1 MKTVFLDYK
10 TVDPGDLDLSP
21 LRKIAPNLILYDK
34 TAQDEVNKRIQDA
47 EIIIIN
53 KIKLDAAT
61 LYQAKKVKLICLVAT
76 GTDNVD
82 LVAANKQ
89 GITVCN
95 IKNYCTDSVAQ
106 HVVLSILALSH
117 HFDEYQVSLKQGL
130 WQKSEQFCLLEYPIT
145 ELSAKTLG
153 IVGLGV
159 LGTAV
164 ANIALSFGMR
174 VLVAESFRSENSS
187 KSVEQQKPE
196 FKRVPFQDLLSQS
209 DVISLHCPL
218 TAETKDLFDLQ
229 TFKTMKKNA
238 LLINTARGGLINDEA
253 LLHALEN
260 KLIAGAALDVL
271 DHEPPAADHPLLT
284 SGLPNLIVTPHI
296 AWAAKEARQRS
307 LDEIAKNIACYLK
320 GEPRN
325 VVTA

>member
-1 MKTVFLDYK
+1 MRIAFLDYK

-21 LRKIAPNLILYDK
+21 LRKITPNLVLYDK
-34 TAQDEVNKRIQDA
+34 TATDEINERIQDA
-47 EIIIIN
+47 EIVIIN
-53 KIKLDAAT
+53 KIKLDAAAIQ
-61 LYQAKKVKLICLVAT
+61 QAKKVKLICLVAT

-82 LVAANKQ
+82 LVAASKQ

-106 HVVLSILALSH
+106 HVVLSMLALSH

-164 ANIALSFGMR
+164 ANLAVSFGMR
-174 VLVAESFRSENSS
+174 ILVAESFRSENNTASA
-187 KSVEQQKPE
+187 EQQKPE
-196 FKRVPFQDLLSQS
+196 FKRVAFQDLIAQS

-218 TAETKDLFDLQ
+218 TAETKGLFDLKA
-229 TFKTMKKNA
+229 FKTMKKNA

-271 DHEPPAADHPLLT
+271 DREPPAADHPLLT

-325 VVTA
+325 VVTG

>member
-1 MKTVFLDYK
+1 MKTAFLDYK

-21 LRKIAPNLILYDK
+21 LRNITPNLILHDK
-34 TAQDEVNKRIQDA
+34 TAPEEINERIQDA
-47 EIIIIN
+47 DIIIIN
-53 KIKLDAAT
+53 KIKLDVAN

-106 HVVLSILALSH
+106 HVVLSMLALSH
-117 HFDEYQVSLKQGL
+117 HFDEYQVSLKKGL
-130 WQKSEQFCLLEYPIT
+130 WLKSEQFCLLQYPIT
-145 ELSAKTLG
+145 ELCSKTLG

-159 LGTAV
+159 LGSAV
-164 ANIALSFGMR
+164 AKLAVSFGMR
-174 VLVAESFRSENSS
+174 ILVAKSFRPENSS
-187 KSVEQQKPE
+187 KKDEQQTPE
-196 FKRVPFQDLLSQS
+196 FKRVSFQDLVVQS

-218 TAETKDLFDLQ
+218 TADTKGLFDLQ
-229 TFKTMKKNA
+229 VFKSMKKNA

-271 DHEPPAADHPLLT
+271 DHEPPAEDHPLLT

>member
-1 MKTVFLDYK
+1 MKTAFLDYK
-10 TVDPGDLDLSP
+10 TVDPSDLDLSP

-34 TAQDEVNKRIQDA
+34 TAADEVNKRIQDA

-53 KIKLDAAT
+53 KTKLDAAA

-82 LVAANKQ
+82 LVAAKEQ
-89 GITVCN
+89 GVTVCN

-117 HFDEYQVSLKQGL
+117 HFNEYQLSLKQGL

-164 ANIALSFGMR
+164 ANLAVSFGMR
-174 VLVAESFRSENSS
+174 ILVAESFRPENGMTNDA
-187 KSVEQQKPE
+187 QQKPE
-196 FKRVPFQDLLSQS
+196 FKRVPFQDLVSQS

-218 TAETKDLFDLQ
+218 TPETKDLFDLK
-229 TFKTMKKNA
+229 TFKSMKKNA

-253 LLHALEN
+253 LLHALEHGS
-260 KLIAGAALDVL
+260 IAGAALDVL
-271 DHEPPAADHPLLT
+271 DREPPAADHPLLN
-284 SGLPNLIVTPHI
+284 SGFPNLIVTPHV
-296 AWAAKEARQRS
+296 AWAAKEARQRA

-320 GEPRN
+320 GQPRN
-325 VVTA
+325 VVTT

>member
-1 MKTVFLDYK
+1 MKTAFLDYK
-10 TVDPGDLDLSP
+10 TVDPSDLDLSP

-34 TAQDEVNKRIQDA
+34 TAADEVNKRIQDA

-53 KIKLDAAT
+53 KTKLDAAA

-82 LVAANKQ
+82 LVAAKEQ
-89 GITVCN
+89 GVTVCN

-117 HFDEYQVSLKQGL
+117 HFNEYQLSLKQGL

-164 ANIALSFGMR
+164 ANLAVSFGMR
-174 VLVAESFRSENSS
+174 ILVAESFRPENGMTNDA
-187 KSVEQQKPE
+187 QQKPE
-196 FKRVPFQDLLSQS
+196 FKRVPFQDLVSQS

-218 TAETKDLFDLQ
+218 TPETKNLFDLK
-229 TFKTMKKNA
+229 TFKSMKKNA

-260 KLIAGAALDVL
+260 GSIAGAALDVL
-271 DHEPPAADHPLLT
+271 DREPPATDHPLLT

-296 AWAAKEARQRS
+296 AWAAKEARQRA

>member
-1 MKTVFLDYK
+1 MKTAFLDYK
-10 TVDPGDLDLSP
+10 TVDPSDLDLSP

-34 TAQDEVNKRIQDA
+34 TAADEVNKRIQDA

-53 KIKLDAAT
+53 KTKLDAAA

-82 LVAANKQ
+82 LVAAKEQ
-89 GITVCN
+89 GVTVCN

-117 HFDEYQVSLKQGL
+117 HFNEYQLSLKQGL

-164 ANIALSFGMR
+164 ANLAVSFGMR
-174 VLVAESFRSENSS
+174 ILVAESFRPENGMTNDA
-187 KSVEQQKPE
+187 QQKPE
-196 FKRVPFQDLLSQS
+196 FKRVPFQDLVSQS

-218 TAETKDLFDLQ
+218 TPETKDLFDLK
-229 TFKTMKKNA
+229 TFKSMKKNA

-260 KLIAGAALDVL
+260 GSIAGAALDVL
-271 DHEPPAADHPLLT
+271 DREPPAADHPLLN
-284 SGLPNLIVTPHI
+284 SGLPNLIVTPHV
-296 AWAAKEARQRS
+296 AWAAKEARQRA

-325 VVTA
+325 VVTT

>member
-1 MKTVFLDYK
+1 MKTAFLDYK
-10 TVDPGDLDLSP
+10 TVDPSDLDLSP

-34 TAQDEVNKRIQDA
+34 TAADEVNKRIQDA

-53 KIKLDAAT
+53 KTKLDAAA

-82 LVAANKQ
+82 LVAAKEQ
-89 GITVCN
+89 GVTVCN

-117 HFDEYQVSLKQGL
+117 HFNEYQLSLKQGL

-164 ANIALSFGMR
+164 ANLAVSFGMR
-174 VLVAESFRSENSS
+174 ILVAESFRPENSMTNDA
-187 KSVEQQKPE
+187 QQKPE
-196 FKRVPFQDLLSQS
+196 FKRVPFQDLVSQS

-218 TAETKDLFDLQ
+218 TPETKDLFDLK
-229 TFKTMKKNA
+229 TFKSMKKNA

-253 LLHALEN
+253 LLHALEHGS
-260 KLIAGAALDVL
+260 IAGAALDVL
-271 DHEPPAADHPLLT
+271 DREPPAADHPLLN
-284 SGLPNLIVTPHI
+284 SGLPNLIVTPHV
-296 AWAAKEARQRS
+296 AWAAKEARQRA

>member
-1 MKTVFLDYK
+1 MKTAFLDYK
-10 TVDPGDLDLSP
+10 TVDPSDLDLSP

-34 TAQDEVNKRIQDA
+34 TAADEVNKRIQDA

-53 KIKLDAAT
+53 KTKLDAAA

-82 LVAANKQ
+82 LVAAKEQ
-89 GITVCN
+89 GVTVCN

-117 HFDEYQVSLKQGL
+117 HFNEYQLSLKQGL

-164 ANIALSFGMR
+164 ANLAVSFGMR
-174 VLVAESFRSENSS
+174 ILVAESFRPENGMTNDA
-187 KSVEQQKPE
+187 QQKPE
-196 FKRVPFQDLLSQS
+196 FKRVPFQDLVSQS

-218 TAETKDLFDLQ
+218 TPETKDLFDLK
-229 TFKTMKKNA
+229 TFKSMKKNA

-253 LLHALEN
+253 LLHALEHGS
-260 KLIAGAALDVL
+260 IAGAALDVL
-271 DHEPPAADHPLLT
+271 DREPPAADHPLLT

-296 AWAAKEARQRS
+296 AWAAKEARQRA

>member
-1 MKTVFLDYK
+1 MKTAFLDYK

-34 TAQDEVNKRIQDA
+34 TAADEVNKRIQDA

-53 KIKLDAAT
+53 KIKLDANA

-82 LVAANKQ
+82 LVAANNN

-117 HFDEYQVSLKQGL
+117 HFDEYQVSLKHGL

-145 ELSAKTLG
+145 ELRSKTLG

-174 VLVAESFRSENSS
+174 VLVAESFRPENSS
-187 KSVEQQKPE
+187 KNDEQQKPE

-209 DVISLHCPL
+209 NVISLHCPL
-218 TAETKDLFDLQ
+218 TAETKNLFDLK
-229 TFKTMKKNA
+229 TFKSMKKNA

-271 DHEPPAADHPLLT
+271 DHEPPAAAHPLLT

-307 LDEIAKNIACYLK
+307 LDEIAKNFACYLK

>member
-1 MKTVFLDYK
+1 MKTAFLDYK
-10 TVDPGDLDLSP
+10 TVDPSDLDLSP

-34 TAQDEVNKRIQDA
+34 TAADEVNKRIQDA

-53 KIKLDAAT
+53 KTKLDAAA

-82 LVAANKQ
+82 LVAAKEQ
-89 GITVCN
+89 GVTVCN

-117 HFDEYQVSLKQGL
+117 HFNEYQLSLKQGL

-164 ANIALSFGMR
+164 ANLAVSFGMR
-174 VLVAESFRSENSS
+174 ILVAESFRPENGMTNDA
-187 KSVEQQKPE
+187 QQKPE
-196 FKRVPFQDLLSQS
+196 FKRVPFQDLVSQS

-218 TAETKDLFDLQ
+218 TPETKNLFDLK
-229 TFKTMKKNA
+229 TFKSMKKNA

-260 KLIAGAALDVL
+260 GSIAGAALDVL
-271 DHEPPAADHPLLT
+271 DREPPAADHPLLN
-284 SGLPNLIVTPHI
+284 SGLPNLIVTPHV
-296 AWAAKEARQRS
+296 AWAAKEARQRA

>member
-1 MKTVFLDYK
+1 MNTAFLDYK

-21 LRKIAPNLILYDK
+21 LRNIAPNLILYDK
-34 TAQDEVNKRIQDA
+34 TAADKVNERIQDA
-47 EIIIIN
+47 DIIIIN
-53 KIKLDAAT
+53 KIKLDAAA
-61 LYQAKKVKLICLVAT
+61 LHQAKKVKLICLVAT

-82 LVAANKQ
+82 LVSAKEQ

-130 WQKSEQFCLLEYPIT
+130 WQKSEQFCLLEYPII
-145 ELSAKTLG
+145 ELSSKTLG

-164 ANIALSFGMR
+164 AKLAVSFGMR
-174 VLVAESFRSENSS
+174 ILVAESFRPENSS
-187 KSVEQQKPE
+187 KNDEQQKSE
-196 FKRVPFQDLLSQS
+196 FKRVPFQDLVAQS

-218 TAETKDLFDLQ
+218 TKETKGLFDLK
-229 TFKTMKKNA
+229 TFKSMKKNA

-260 KLIAGAALDVL
+260 GSIAGAALDVL
-271 DHEPPAADHPLLT
+271 DREPPAADHPLLT

-307 LDEIAKNIACYLK
+307 LDEIAKNIACYLE
-320 GEPRN
+320 GAPRN
-325 VVTA
+325 VVTG

>member
-1 MKTVFLDYK
+1 MKTAFLDYK
-10 TVDPGDLDLSP
+10 TVDPSDLDLSP

-34 TAQDEVNKRIQDA
+34 TAADEVNKRIQDA

-53 KIKLDAAT
+53 KTKLDAAA

-82 LVAANKQ
+82 LVAAKEQ
-89 GITVCN
+89 GVTVCN

-106 HVVLSILALSH
+106 HVVLSILSLSH
-117 HFDEYQVSLKQGL
+117 HFNEYQLSLKQGL

-164 ANIALSFGMR
+164 ANLAVSFGMR
-174 VLVAESFRSENSS
+174 ILVAESFRPANSMTNDA
-187 KSVEQQKPE
+187 QQKPE
-196 FKRVPFQDLLSQS
+196 FKRVPFQDLVSQS

-218 TAETKDLFDLQ
+218 TPETKNLFDLK
-229 TFKTMKKNA
+229 TFKSMKKNA

-253 LLHALEN
+253 LLHALEHGS
-260 KLIAGAALDVL
+260 IAGAALDVL
-271 DHEPPAADHPLLT
+271 DREPPAADHPLLT

-296 AWAAKEARQRS
+296 AWAAKEARQRA

>member
-1 MKTVFLDYK
+1 MKTAFLDYK

-53 KIKLDAAT
+53 KIKLDAAA
-61 LYQAKKVKLICLVAT
+61 LSQAKKVKLICLVAT

-117 HFDEYQVSLKQGL
+117 HFDEYQLSLKQGL

-174 VLVAESFRSENSS
+174 VLVAESFRPENSS
-187 KSVEQQKPE
+187 KSVEQHKPE

-325 VVTA
+325 VVTG

>member
-1 MKTVFLDYK
+1 MNTAFLDYK

-21 LRKIAPNLILYDK
+21 LRNIAPNLILYDK
-34 TAQDEVNKRIQDA
+34 TAADKVNERIQDA
-47 EIIIIN
+47 DIIIIN
-53 KIKLDAAT
+53 KIKLDAAA
-61 LYQAKKVKLICLVAT
+61 LHQAKKVKLICLVAT

-82 LVAANKQ
+82 LVGAKEQ

-145 ELSAKTLG
+145 ELRSKTLG

-159 LGTAV
+159 LGTAAAHLAV
-164 ANIALSFGMR
+164 SFGMR
-174 VLVAESFRSENSS
+174 ILVTESFRPENSS
-187 KSVEQQKPE
+187 KNDEQQKPE
-196 FKRVPFQDLLSQS
+196 FKRVPFQDLVAQS

-218 TAETKDLFDLQ
+218 TPATKELFDLK
-229 TFKTMKKNA
+229 TFKSMKKNA
-238 LLINTARGGLINDEA
+238 ILINTARGGLINDEA
-253 LLHALEN
+253 LLHALEHGS
-260 KLIAGAALDVL
+260 IAGAALDVL
-271 DHEPPAADHPLLT
+271 DREPPAADHPLLN
-284 SGLPNLIVTPHI
+284 SGLPNLIVTPHV
-296 AWAAKEARQRS
+296 AWAAKEARQRA

>member
-1 MKTVFLDYK
+1 MNTAFLDYK

-21 LRKIAPNLILYDK
+21 LRNIAPNLILYDK
-34 TAQDEVNKRIQDA
+34 TAADKVNERIQDA
-47 EIIIIN
+47 DIIIIN
-53 KIKLDAAT
+53 KIKLDAAA
-61 LYQAKKVKLICLVAT
+61 LHQAKKVKLICLVAT

-82 LVAANKQ
+82 LVGAKEQ

-130 WQKSEQFCLLEYPIT
+130 WQKSEQFCLLEYPII
-145 ELSAKTLG
+145 ELSSKTLG

-164 ANIALSFGMR
+164 AKLAVSFGMR
-174 VLVAESFRSENSS
+174 ILVAESFRPENSS
-187 KSVEQQKPE
+187 KNDEQQKPE
-196 FKRVPFQDLLSQS
+196 FKRVPFQDLVAQS

-218 TAETKDLFDLQ
+218 TKETKGLFDLK
-229 TFKTMKKNA
+229 TFKSMKKNA

-260 KLIAGAALDVL
+260 GSIAGAALDVL
-271 DHEPPAADHPLLT
+271 DREPPAADHPLLT

-307 LDEIAKNIACYLK
+307 LDEIAKNIACYLE
-320 GEPRN
+320 GAPRN
-325 VVTA
+325 VVTG

>member
-1 MKTVFLDYK
+1 MKTAFLDYK
-10 TVDPGDLDLSP
+10 TVDPSDLDLSP

-34 TAQDEVNKRIQDA
+34 TAADEVNKRIQDA

-53 KIKLDAAT
+53 KTKLDATA

-82 LVAANKQ
+82 LVAAKEQ
-89 GITVCN
+89 GVTVCN

-117 HFDEYQVSLKQGL
+117 HFNEYQLSLKQGL

-164 ANIALSFGMR
+164 ANLAVSFGMR
-174 VLVAESFRSENSS
+174 ILVAESFRPENGMTNDA
-187 KSVEQQKPE
+187 QQKPE
-196 FKRVPFQDLLSQS
+196 FKRVPFQDLVSQS

-218 TAETKDLFDLQ
+218 TPETKNLFDLK
-229 TFKTMKKNA
+229 TFKSMKKNA

-260 KLIAGAALDVL
+260 GSIAGAALDVL
-271 DHEPPAADHPLLT
+271 DREPPAADHPLLT

-296 AWAAKEARQRS
+296 AWAAKEARQRA

>member
-1 MKTVFLDYK
+1 MQTIFLDYK

-53 KIKLDAAT
+53 KIKLDAAA
-61 LYQAKKVKLICLVAT
+61 LSQAKKVKLICLVAT

-82 LVAANKQ
+82 LVAANNND
-89 GITVCN
+89 ITVCN

-164 ANIALSFGMR
+164 ANLAVSFGMR
-174 VLVAESFRSENSS
+174 ILVAESFRPKNDSTDDA
-187 KSVEQQKPE
+187 EQQLE
-196 FKRVPFQDLLSQS
+196 FKRVPFQDLVTQS
-209 DVISLHCPL
+209 DVVSLHCPL
-218 TAETKDLFDLQ
+218 TAETKELFDLK
-229 TFKTMKKNA
+229 TFQSMKKNA
-238 LLINTARGGLINDEA
+238 LLINTARGGLVDDEA
-253 LLHALEN
+253 LLCALEN

-271 DHEPPAADHPLLT
+271 DREPPAADHPLLN

-296 AWAAKEARQRS
+296 AWAAREARQRA
-307 LDEIAKNIACYLK
+307 LDKIAKNIVCYLE

>member
-1 MKTVFLDYK
+1 MKTAFLDYK

-21 LRKIAPNLILYDK
+21 LRKIAPNLILYNK
-34 TAQDEVNKRIQDA
+34 TAADEVNKRIQDA

-53 KIKLDAAT
+53 KIKLDANA

-117 HFDEYQVSLKQGL
+117 HFDEYQLSLKQGL

-164 ANIALSFGMR
+164 ANLALSFGMR
-174 VLVAESFRSENSS
+174 VLVAESFRPENSS

-218 TAETKDLFDLQ
+218 TAETKDLFALQ

>member
-1 MKTVFLDYK
+1 MKTAFLDYK
-10 TVDPGDLDLSP
+10 TVDPSDLDLSP

-34 TAQDEVNKRIQDA
+34 TAADEVNKRIQDA

-53 KIKLDAAT
+53 KTKLDAAA

-82 LVAANKQ
+82 LVAAKEQ
-89 GITVCN
+89 GVTVCN

-117 HFDEYQVSLKQGL
+117 HFNEYQLSLKQGL

-164 ANIALSFGMR
+164 ANLAVSFGMR
-174 VLVAESFRSENSS
+174 ILVAESFRPENSMTNDA
-187 KSVEQQKPE
+187 QQKPE
-196 FKRVPFQDLLSQS
+196 FKRVPFQDLVSQS

-218 TAETKDLFDLQ
+218 TPETKDLFDLK
-229 TFKTMKKNA
+229 TFKSMKKNA

-253 LLHALEN
+253 LLHALEHGS
-260 KLIAGAALDVL
+260 IAGAALDVL
-271 DHEPPAADHPLLT
+271 DREPPAADHPLLT

-296 AWAAKEARQRS
+296 AWAAKEARQRA

>member
-1 MKTVFLDYK
+1 MKTAFLDYK

-34 TAQDEVNKRIQDA
+34 TAADEVNKRIQDA

-53 KIKLDAAT
+53 KTKLDATA

-82 LVAANKQ
+82 LVAAKEQ
-89 GITVCN
+89 GVTVCN

-117 HFDEYQVSLKQGL
+117 HFNEYQLSLKQGL

-164 ANIALSFGMR
+164 ANLAVSFGMR
-174 VLVAESFRSENSS
+174 ILVAESFRPENGMTNDA
-187 KSVEQQKPE
+187 QQKPE
-196 FKRVPFQDLLSQS
+196 FKRVPFQDLVSQS

-218 TAETKDLFDLQ
+218 TPETKNLFDLK
-229 TFKTMKKNA
+229 TFKSMKKNA

-253 LLHALEN
+253 LLHALEHGS
-260 KLIAGAALDVL
+260 IAGAALDVL
-271 DHEPPAADHPLLT
+271 DREPPAADHPLLT

-296 AWAAKEARQRS
+296 AWAAKEARQRA

>member
-1 MKTVFLDYK
+1 MKTAFLDYK
-10 TVDPGDLDLSP
+10 TVDPSDLDLSP

-34 TAQDEVNKRIQDA
+34 TAADEVNKRIQDA

-53 KIKLDAAT
+53 KTKLDAAA

-82 LVAANKQ
+82 LVAAKEQ
-89 GITVCN
+89 GVTVCN

-117 HFDEYQVSLKQGL
+117 HFNEYQLSLKQGL

-164 ANIALSFGMR
+164 ANLAVSFGMR
-174 VLVAESFRSENSS
+174 ILVAESFRPENGMTNDA
-187 KSVEQQKPE
+187 QQKPE
-196 FKRVPFQDLLSQS
+196 FKRVPFQDLVSQS

-218 TAETKDLFDLQ
+218 TPETKNLFDLK
-229 TFKTMKKNA
+229 TFKSMKKNA

-253 LLHALEN
+253 LLHALEHGS
-260 KLIAGAALDVL
+260 IAGAALDVL
-271 DHEPPAADHPLLT
+271 DREPPAADHPLLN
-284 SGLPNLIVTPHI
+284 SGLPNLIVTPHV
-296 AWAAKEARQRS
+296 AWAAKEARQRA

-320 GEPRN
+320 GQPRN

>member
-1 MKTVFLDYK
+1 MKTAFLDYK
-10 TVDPGDLDLSP
+10 TVDPSDLDLSP

-34 TAQDEVNKRIQDA
+34 TAADEVNKRIQDA

-53 KIKLDAAT
+53 KTKLDATA

-82 LVAANKQ
+82 LVAAKEQ
-89 GITVCN
+89 GVTVCN

-117 HFDEYQVSLKQGL
+117 HFNEYQLSLKQGL

-164 ANIALSFGMR
+164 ANLAVSFGMR
-174 VLVAESFRSENSS
+174 ILVAESFRPENGMTNDA
-187 KSVEQQKPE
+187 QQKPE
-196 FKRVPFQDLLSQS
+196 FKRVPFQDLVSQS

-218 TAETKDLFDLQ
+218 TPETKNLFDLK
-229 TFKTMKKNA
+229 TFKSMKKNA

-253 LLHALEN
+253 LLHALEHGS
-260 KLIAGAALDVL
+260 IAGAALDVL
-271 DHEPPAADHPLLT
+271 DREPPAADHPLLT

-296 AWAAKEARQRS
+296 AWAAKEARQRA

>member
-1 MKTVFLDYK
+1 MKTAFLDYK
-10 TVDPGDLDLSP
+10 TVDPSDLDLSP

-34 TAQDEVNKRIQDA
+34 TAADEVNKRIQDA

-53 KIKLDAAT
+53 KTKLDAAA

-82 LVAANKQ
+82 LVAAKEQ
-89 GITVCN
+89 GVTVCN

-117 HFDEYQVSLKQGL
+117 HFNEYQLSLKQGL

-164 ANIALSFGMR
+164 ANLAVSFGMR
-174 VLVAESFRSENSS
+174 ILVAESFRPENSMTNDA
-187 KSVEQQKPE
+187 QQKPE
-196 FKRVPFQDLLSQS
+196 FKRVPFQDLVSQS

-218 TAETKDLFDLQ
+218 TPETKNLFDLK
-229 TFKTMKKNA
+229 TFKSMKKNA

-253 LLHALEN
+253 LLHALEHGS
-260 KLIAGAALDVL
+260 IAGAALDVL
-271 DHEPPAADHPLLT
+271 DREPPAADHPLLN
-284 SGLPNLIVTPHI
+284 SGLPNLIVTPHV
-296 AWAAKEARQRS
+296 AWAAKEARQRA

>member
-1 MKTVFLDYK
+1 MQTVFLDYK
-10 TVDPGDLDLSP
+10 TVDPSDLDLSP

-34 TAQDEVNKRIQDA
+34 TAADEVNKRIQDA

-53 KIKLDAAT
+53 KTKLDAAA

-82 LVAANKQ
+82 LVAAKEQ
-89 GITVCN
+89 GVTVCN

-117 HFDEYQVSLKQGL
+117 HFNEYQLSLKQGL

-164 ANIALSFGMR
+164 ANLAVSFGMR
-174 VLVAESFRSENSS
+174 ILVAESFRPENGMTNDA
-187 KSVEQQKPE
+187 QQKPE
-196 FKRVPFQDLLSQS
+196 FKRVPFQDLVSQS

-218 TAETKDLFDLQ
+218 TPETKNLFDLK
-229 TFKTMKKNA
+229 TFKSMKKNA

-260 KLIAGAALDVL
+260 GSIAGAALDVL
-271 DHEPPAADHPLLT
+271 DREPPAADHPLLT

-296 AWAAKEARQRS
+296 AWAAKEARQRA
-307 LDEIAKNIACYLK
+307 LDEIAINIACYLK
-320 GEPRN
+320 GKPRN
-325 VVTA
+325 VVTT

>member
-1 MKTVFLDYK
+1 MKTAFLDYK
-10 TVDPGDLDLSP
+10 TVDPSDLDLSP

-34 TAQDEVNKRIQDA
+34 TAADEVNKRIQDA

-53 KIKLDAAT
+53 KTKLDAAA

-82 LVAANKQ
+82 LVAAKEQ
-89 GITVCN
+89 GVTVCN

-117 HFDEYQVSLKQGL
+117 HFNEYQLSLKQGL

-164 ANIALSFGMR
+164 ANLAVSFGMR
-174 VLVAESFRSENSS
+174 ILVAESFRPENGMTNDA
-187 KSVEQQKPE
+187 QQKPE
-196 FKRVPFQDLLSQS
+196 FKRVPFQDLVSQS

-218 TAETKDLFDLQ
+218 TPETKNLFDLK
-229 TFKTMKKNA
+229 TFKSMKKNA

-253 LLHALEN
+253 LLHAL
-260 KLIAGAALDVL
+260 KHGSIAGAALDVL
-271 DHEPPAADHPLLT
+271 DREPPAADHPLLT

-296 AWAAKEARQRS
+296 AWAAKEARQRA

>member
-1 MKTVFLDYK
+1 
-10 TVDPGDLDLSP
+10 VDPSDLDLSP

-34 TAQDEVNKRIQDA
+34 TAADEVNKRIQDA

-53 KIKLDAAT
+53 KIKLDAAA

-82 LVAANKQ
+82 LVAAKEQ
-89 GITVCN
+89 GVTVCN

-117 HFDEYQVSLKQGL
+117 HFNEYQLSLKQGL

-164 ANIALSFGMR
+164 ANLAVSFGMR
-174 VLVAESFRSENSS
+174 ILVAESFRPENSMTNDA
-187 KSVEQQKPE
+187 QQKPE
-196 FKRVPFQDLLSQS
+196 FKRVPFQDLVSQS

-218 TAETKDLFDLQ
+218 TPETKNLFDLK
-229 TFKTMKKNA
+229 TFKSMKKNA

-260 KLIAGAALDVL
+260 GSIAGAALDVL
-271 DHEPPAADHPLLT
+271 DREPPAADHPLLT

-296 AWAAKEARQRS
+296 AWAAKEARQRA

>member
-1 MKTVFLDYK
+1 MKTAFLDYK
-10 TVDPGDLDLSP
+10 TVDPSDLDLSP

-34 TAQDEVNKRIQDA
+34 TAADEVNKRIQDA

-53 KIKLDAAT
+53 KTKLDAAA

-82 LVAANKQ
+82 LVAAKEQ
-89 GITVCN
+89 GVTVCN

-117 HFDEYQVSLKQGL
+117 HFNEYQLSLKQGL

-164 ANIALSFGMR
+164 ANLAVSFGMR
-174 VLVAESFRSENSS
+174 ILVAESFRPENSMTNDA
-187 KSVEQQKPE
+187 QQKPE
-196 FKRVPFQDLLSQS
+196 FKRVPFQDLVSQS

-218 TAETKDLFDLQ
+218 TPETKNLFDLK
-229 TFKTMKKNA
+229 TFKSMKKNA

-260 KLIAGAALDVL
+260 GSIAGAALDVL
-271 DHEPPAADHPLLT
+271 DREPPAADHPLLT

-296 AWAAKEARQRS
+296 AWAAKEARQRA

>member
-1 MKTVFLDYK
+1 MQTVFLDYK

-21 LRKIAPNLILYDK
+21 LRKIAPNLLLYDK
-34 TAQDEVNKRIQDA
+34 TAKDEVNERIQDA

-106 HVVLSILALSH
+106 HVVLSMLALSH

-153 IVGLGV
+153 RVGLGV

-164 ANIALSFGMR
+164 ANLAVSFGMR
-174 VLVAESFRSENSS
+174 ILVAESFRPENST
-187 KSVEQQKPE
+187 KSAEQQKPK
-196 FKRVPFQDLLSQS
+196 FKRVPFQDLIAQS

-218 TAETKDLFDLQ
+218 TPETKDLFDLQ
-229 TFKTMKKNA
+229 TFKSMKKNA
-238 LLINTARGGLINDEA
+238 LLINTARGGLINDED

-260 KLIAGAALDVL
+260 RLIAGAALDVL
-271 DHEPPAADHPLLT
+271 DREPPAADHPLLT
-284 SGLPNLIVTPHI
+284 SELPNLIVTPHV
-296 AWAAKEARQRS
+296 AWAAKEARQRA

>member
-1 MKTVFLDYK
+1 MNTAFLDYK

-21 LRKIAPNLILYDK
+21 LRKIAPNLILHDK
-34 TAQDEVNKRIQDA
+34 TAANKVNERIQDA

-53 KIKLDAAT
+53 KIKLDSTA
-61 LYQAKKVKLICLVAT
+61 LHQAKKVKLICLVAT

-82 LVAANKQ
+82 LVGAKEQ

-130 WQKSEQFCLLEYPIT
+130 WQKSEQFCLLEYPIS
-145 ELSAKTLG
+145 ELSSKTLG

-164 ANIALSFGMR
+164 AKLAVSFGMR
-174 VLVAESFRSENSS
+174 ILVAESFRPENSS
-187 KSVEQQKPE
+187 KNDEQQKSE
-196 FKRVPFQDLLSQS
+196 FKRVPFQDLVAQS

-218 TAETKDLFDLQ
+218 TKETKGLFDLK
-229 TFKTMKKNA
+229 TFKSMKKNA

-260 KLIAGAALDVL
+260 GSIAGAALDVL
-271 DHEPPAADHPLLT
+271 DREPPAADHPLLT

-307 LDEIAKNIACYLK
+307 LDEIAKNIACYLE
-320 GEPRN
+320 GAPRN
-325 VVTA
+325 VVTG

>member
-21 LRKIAPNLILYDK
+21 LRNIAPNLILYDK
-34 TAQDEVNKRIQDA
+34 TATDEVNERIEEA
-47 EIIIIN
+47 EIVIIN
-53 KIKLDAAT
+53 KIKLDAAA
-61 LYQAKKVKLICLVAT
+61 LQQAKKVKLICLVAT

-82 LVAANKQ
+82 LVAAKEQ

-106 HVVLSILALSH
+106 HVVLSMLALSH

-145 ELSAKTLG
+145 ELSSKTLG

-164 ANIALSFGMR
+164 AKLAVSFGMR
-174 VLVAESFRSENSS
+174 ILVAESFRPENGN
-187 KSVEQQKPE
+187 KNNEQQKPE
-196 FKRVPFQDLLSQS
+196 FKRVSFQDLIAQS

-218 TAETKDLFDLQ
+218 TAETKSLFDLQ
-229 TFKTMKKNA
+229 AFKTMKKNA

-271 DHEPPAADHPLLT
+271 DREPPAADHPLLT

-325 VVTA
+325 VVTG

>member
-1 MKTVFLDYK
+1 MNTAFLDYK

-21 LRKIAPNLILYDK
+21 LRKIAPNLILHDK
-34 TAQDEVNKRIQDA
+34 TAADEVNKRIQDA
-47 EIIIIN
+47 EIVIIN

-61 LYQAKKVKLICLVAT
+61 ISQAKKVKLICLVAT

-82 LVAANKQ
+82 LVAAKKQ

-106 HVVLSILALSH
+106 HVVLSMLALSH

-164 ANIALSFGMR
+164 VNLAVSFGMR
-174 VLVAESFRSENSS
+174 VLVAESFRPESGS
-187 KSVEQQKPE
+187 KNDEQQKPE
-196 FKRVPFQDLLSQS
+196 FKRVPFQDLVAQS

-218 TAETKDLFDLQ
+218 TAETKSLFGLQ
-229 TFKTMKKNA
+229 AFKTMKKNA

-271 DHEPPAADHPLLT
+271 DREPPAADHPLLT

-325 VVTA
+325 VVTG